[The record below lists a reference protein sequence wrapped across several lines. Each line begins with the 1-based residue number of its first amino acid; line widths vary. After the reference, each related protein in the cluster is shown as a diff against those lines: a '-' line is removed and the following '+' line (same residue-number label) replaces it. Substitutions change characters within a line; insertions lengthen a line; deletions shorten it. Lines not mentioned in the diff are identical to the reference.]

1 MFICEKWRTRWLGGV
16 GVVKVAF
23 QTTKMTRNEEQAPSV
38 RPIVK
43 QIVKKAAAR
52 GAEASDTDS
61 QPMIN
66 AIDAFSPFPR
76 ANMIIS
82 TKLKVNKSYSAF
94 RAKKLAICAF
104 EIDDTHSFHLK

>member
-1 MFICEKWRTRWLGGV
+1 MF
-16 GVVKVAF
+16 VKNGELVETGAF
-23 QTTKMTRNEEQAPSV
+23 QTTKMTRNEEHAPSV

-66 AIDAFSPFPR
+66 AIDAFNPLPR
-76 ANMIIS
+76 ANMVIKTEHQIS
-82 TKLKVNKSYSAF
+82 QSTVKSP
-94 RAKKLAICAF
+94 ICF
-104 EIDDTHSFHLK
+104 LTLFPTIPE

>member
-1 MFICEKWRTRWLGGV
+1 MKNGELVETG
-16 GVVKVAF
+16 AF
-23 QTTKMTRNEEQAPSV
+23 QTTKMTRNEEHAPSV

-66 AIDAFSPFPR
+66 AIDAFSPLPR
-76 ANMIIS
+76 ANMVIKTEHQIS
-82 TKLKVNKSYSAF
+82 QSTVKCPTWLLRF
-94 RAKKLAICAF
+94 
-104 EIDDTHSFHLK
+104 